1 MKRCPICKARL
12 KADTP
17 TCPRCN
23 TDLSQPLCI
32 ERQAKNFCYQSM
44 MQLGAGHIGDAVCAV
59 EQSLK
64 LKREPLSLALQGF
77 IRYNQEK

>member
-1 MKRCPICKARL
+1 MERCPICKARL
-12 KADTP
+12 KADMP

-23 TDLSQPLCI
+23 TDLSQPLSI
-32 ERQAKNFCYQSM
+32 ERQANNFCYQSL
-44 MQLGAGHIGDAVCAV
+44 MQLGAGHLGDAVLAV

-64 LKREPLSLALQGF
+64 LKRDSLPLALQGF